1 MGKTIGLF
9 DWRSKGVAMK
19 GIRKTDALM
28 KKLVQVPKSE
38 LGKPAKRKKRKKKRG
53 KK

>member
-9 DWRSKGVAMK
+9 DWRSKGVAME

-38 LGKPAKRKKRKKKRG
+38 LKKPAKRKKKRKRKKK
-53 KK
+53 